1 MKRRDRC
8 SLLKG
13 LFAGVCCTAAAT
25 LTGCVGQQLTAS
37 RAQRVVVELP
47 SQTRLQRLP
56 QLSRTRDSTPVRL
69 VALQEASETEQL
81 LPAADPTITGS
92 SGGLRPRS
100 VAEALGQ
107 GGSEELGFA
116 GVPTMQLDLT
126 STLALVSG
134 QNPMIVHAAARY
146 EEAYARLAGAKVLW
160 VPSIRAGVSYHH
172 HDGNLQTSG
181 GGIVDVDRSS
191 MQGGLGVGAV
201 GAGTTPVPGVVARFH
216 ATDALFQPR
225 INEHATSARSHAVDA
240 AVNDAL
246 LEGALAYLELLRAE
260 QLRAVANETLANAT
274 QLAELTMSFAD
285 SGQGPQADADRAKTE
300 AAIRKNDTSRAEE
313 AVEVANAR
321 LVEALSAEPT
331 TRVLT
336 TEPVVVPLHLV
347 EPGMAP
353 GELLALG
360 LANRPELG
368 EARHLVS
375 EAVSRYERE
384 RFAPLLPSVLLGM
397 SETSFGGGLGGNL
410 GNSEHR
416 FDFDA
421 VAFWELR
428 NFGFGERAARDERR
442 SVYEQRQLEEVR
454 LMDRVA
460 REINV
465 AHAQVLSRQGQ
476 IDVAESA
483 VKSATESYDRNSTR
497 IKEGVGL
504 PIETLQAIQALDQAR
519 REYVRTVVDYNAAQF
534 RLHRALGWAIQ

>member
-1 MKRRDRC
+1 MKRVDRC
-8 SLLKG
+8 SPVKG
-13 LFAGVCCTAAAT
+13 LLAGACCAT
-25 LTGCVGQQLTAS
+25 VIAVTGCTGRQLAS
-37 RAQRVVVELP
+37 PAPERLVVVQQ
-47 SQTRLQRLP
+47 SQPRSQRLP
-56 QLSRTRDSTPVRL
+56 APRLAANSTPVRL
-69 VALQEASETEQL
+69 AAMQETPEPERLAPV
-81 LPAADPTITGS
+81 PAPVVTGVQE
-92 SGGLRPRS
+92 GLRPRS
-100 VAEALGQ
+100 VAEVL
-107 GGSEELGFA
+107 ELSDGADNEYA
-116 GVPTMQLDLT
+116 GMPTLQLDLS
-126 STLALVSG
+126 STLAMVSG
-134 QNPMIVHAAARY
+134 QSPLVAHAAARY

-172 HDGNLQTSG
+172 HDGNLQASG

-191 MQGGLGVGAV
+191 MQGGLGAGAV
-201 GAGTTPVPGVVARFH
+201 GAGTTPVPGVVAQFH
-216 ATDALFQPR
+216 ATDAIFQPR
-225 INEHATSARSHAVDA
+225 INEHAASARSHAVDA

-246 LEGALAYLELLRAE
+246 LDGALAYLELLRAE
-260 QLRAVANETLANAT
+260 QLRAVANETLDNAN
-274 QLAELTMSFAD
+274 QLAKLTSAFAD

-300 AAIRKNDTSRAEE
+300 AAIRKNETARAEE

-321 LVEALSAEPT
+321 LVEALSADPATRIVPT
-331 TRVLT
+331 EL
-336 TEPVVVPLHLV
+336 VVVPLHLID
-347 EPGMAP
+347 PGMAS
-353 GELLALG
+353 GELLAMG

-368 EARHLVS
+368 EARHLVC
-375 EAVSRYERE
+375 EAVNRYERE

-428 NFGFGERAARDERR
+428 NLGFGELAARDERW

-465 AHAQVLSRQGQ
+465 AHAQVRSRQGQ
-476 IDVAESA
+476 IAVAESA
-483 VKSATESYDRNSTR
+483 VETATESYSRNTTR
-497 IKEGVGL
+497 IQEGVGL